1 MADELKFQEFE
12 EATDLLSADPGASTV
27 SIPAPGGATAFSSDV
42 RLNLSDDE
50 ENQQESSGLL
60 RGEKQTGGFWT
71 FEYYQSFFDVDTAQV
86 LDRIKGSLIPLPG
99 RNFIKHHIRS
109 SPDLYGPFWICVS
122 LVFSVAISGNL
133 STFLSQMGDPQHHY
147 RPQFHR
153 VTIAALA
160 VFLYAWLVPLGVWG
174 FMTWRQRTARQMS
187 AYTFLETVCVYGY
200 SLFIYIPTSVSS
212 TFPSQRRLETIL
224 WIIPFGWLQ
233 LLLILVAMLVSSSV
247 LVVTFWPAVR
257 DDTKMTAFSILA
269 AIVLLHAL
277 LAIGCKG
284 RGERAYDIYSRLL
297 RERIIC
303 VMGPIDDSVASLV
316 IAQLLFLQS
325 ESNNKPI
332 HMYINSPGGVVTSG
346 LAIYDT
352 MQYIL
357 NPISTWCVGQ
367 AASMGSLLLAAGTAG
382 MRHSLPNARIM
393 LHQPSGGA
401 RGQATDIAIQA
412 EEILKLKR
420 QLNNI
425 YCKHTGQP
433 LETIESV
440 MERDRYMSP
449 MEAQDFGI
457 IDRVLV
463 HPPQAGQDEPELVQK
478 EPTTSASPSP
488 AKSPVSE
495 LSHSGASPTSSS
507 KSEP

>member
-1 MADELKFQEFE
+1 M
-12 EATDLLSADPGASTV
+12 
-27 SIPAPGGATAFSSDV
+27 
-42 RLNLSDDE
+42 
-50 ENQQESSGLL
+50 LL
-60 RGEKQTGGFWT
+60 RKVLQCSVSAMKSKRSFH
-71 FEYYQSFFDVDTAQV
+71 QSAPW
-86 LDRIKGSLIPLPG
+86 RNPLIP
-99 RNFIKHHIRS
+99 I
-109 SPDLYGPFWICVS
+109 
-122 LVFSVAISGNL
+122 
-133 STFLSQMGDPQHHY
+133 
-147 RPQFHR
+147 
-153 VTIAALA
+153 
-160 VFLYAWLVPLGVWG
+160 
-174 FMTWRQRTARQMS
+174 
-187 AYTFLETVCVYGY
+187 
-200 SLFIYIPTSVSS
+200 
-212 TFPSQRRLETIL
+212 
-224 WIIPFGWLQ
+224 
-233 LLLILVAMLVSSSV
+233 
-247 LVVTFWPAVR
+247 VVEQT
-257 DDTKMTAFSILA
+257 
-269 AIVLLHAL
+269 
-277 LAIGCKG
+277 G

-303 VMGPIDDSVASLV
+303 VMGPVDDSVASLV

-332 HMYINSPGGVVTSG
+332 HMYINSPGGVVTAG

-393 LHQPSGGA
+393 VHQPSGGA

-420 QLNNI
+420 QINNI

-457 IDRVLV
+457 IDKVLV
-463 HPPQAGQDEPELVQK
+463 HPPQAGLDEPELVQK
-478 EPTTSASPSP
+478 EPTTSASPS
-488 AKSPVSE
+488 VS
-495 LSHSGASPTSSS
+495 
-507 KSEP
+507 SEPSVSGLAQSGTSPASSYKPEP